1 MFDAGSGSEAI
12 ADDLAAQLDTQLDTE
27 LEDAFAWAAIAA
39 ADTNTS

>member
-12 ADDLAAQLDTQLDTE
+12 ADDLAAQLDTE